1 MNLYFYTRGR
11 HHYSVMVEDDGAI
24 KVAPRDWLSKYSMA
38 IYGTPLHVHEF
49 ARKRGGA
56 LRPIENVDLIHTG
69 EVLYHLPTVRASQE
83 GKQPPHP
90 LAKGNTTK
98 PGPHTVS
105 LMTRDE
111 QEEVA
116 KQHLAREFNLRG
128 EDLEWIGDALHSVEM
143 LQDATE
149 VVGITLEMFGVEG
162 IELLED
168 LSAGLGAAS
177 LILTPVGIT
186 CHLVHALGAGHRL
199 VQMAAMAVAL
209 TAWAYDDPRPAF
221 PNFIRQQ
228 PHSGPADLRADEE
241 VWQTGCKWAAHSME
255 ELVAKI
261 NKKAQPRVR
270 CSLDTTEAIVK
281 VLLRSQP
288 QFKGRRDTMAYVL
301 AQGIVEKAPREDQ
314 MPEIVTYM
322 ATTFFN
328 PNFDR
333 RSMEQE

>member
-1 MNLYFYTRGR
+1 
-11 HHYSVMVEDDGAI
+11 
-24 KVAPRDWLSKYSMA
+24 
-38 IYGTPLHVHEF
+38 
-49 ARKRGGA
+49 
-56 LRPIENVDLIHTG
+56 
-69 EVLYHLPTVRASQE
+69 
-83 GKQPPHP
+83 
-90 LAKGNTTK
+90 
-98 PGPHTVS
+98 
-105 LMTRDE
+105 
-111 QEEVA
+111 
-116 KQHLAREFNLRG
+116 
-128 EDLEWIGDALHSVEM
+128 M

-168 LSAGLGAAS
+168 LSAGLGAAG

-186 CHLVHALGAGHRL
+186 SHLVHALGAGHRL

-221 PNFIRQQ
+221 PNFI
-228 PHSGPADLRADEE
+228 PHSGPADLRGDQE
-241 VWQTGCKWAAHSME
+241 VWQTGCNWAAHSME

-261 NKKAQPRVR
+261 NKKAQQRVR

-314 MPEIVTYM
+314 MPEIVTSI